1 MGGVAS
7 VASFGGLRLLVTSPE
22 LADALSTIIKRIRG
36 SGQARPSRSSPP
48 TTTTNASAT
57 VYPDEAIQAHL
68 AFLARRRAQRP
79 SEEYR
84 TRTTTPVSLGMP
96 VLPCDT
102 AMH

>member
-1 MGGVAS
+1 MWPAS
-7 VASFGGLRLLVTSPE
+7 KPPAFTSSSTRPRTP
-22 LADALSTIIKRIRG
+22 LA
-36 SGQARPSRSSPP
+36 
-48 TTTTNASAT
+48 AT

-96 VLPCDT
+96 ILTCDT